1 MTDLTRCKWAA
12 DGDALYKSYHDKE
25 WGVPQRDSRIL
36 FEKFILDGFQAGLSW
51 RTILNKRENFRKAF
65 KGFEP
70 AKIARFTQK
79 DIARLLGDA
88 GIVRHRG
95 KIEASIK
102 SAKIYL
108 DMQENGEDFSD
119 YLWNFV
125 DGTPIQ
131 NKCKKMSD
139 VQAKTPLSEAISK
152 DMKKRGFNFCG
163 PVIVYAFMQA
173 MGMVNDHT
181 TDCHCYDRI
190 KKLG

>member
-1 MTDLTRCKWAA
+1 MTYLPDTDSNLLGIAPIRCKWAA

-79 DIARLLGDA
+79 DITRLLGDA

-95 KIEASIK
+95 T
-102 SAKIYL
+102 
-108 DMQENGEDFSD
+108 N
-119 YLWNFV
+119 
-125 DGTPIQ
+125 
-131 NKCKKMSD
+131 
-139 VQAKTPLSEAISK
+139 
-152 DMKKRGFNFCG
+152 
-163 PVIVYAFMQA
+163 
-173 MGMVNDHT
+173 
-181 TDCHCYDRI
+181 
-190 KKLG
+190 